1 MKSQET
7 CEFDCYPYRKKGGN
21 FMKEE
26 VKKEREIYAI
36 GRPSLDTLTPNERKV
51 FFSTL
56 LQCVIEHFKE
66 KSETISDDK

>member
-1 MKSQET
+1 
-7 CEFDCYPYRKKGGN
+7 
-21 FMKEE
+21 MKEE

-56 LQCVIEHFKE
+56 LQCVRESEVSRYNVILPFLIEF
-66 KSETISDDK
+66 IFAL

>member
-1 MKSQET
+1 
-7 CEFDCYPYRKKGGN
+7 
-21 FMKEE
+21 MKEE